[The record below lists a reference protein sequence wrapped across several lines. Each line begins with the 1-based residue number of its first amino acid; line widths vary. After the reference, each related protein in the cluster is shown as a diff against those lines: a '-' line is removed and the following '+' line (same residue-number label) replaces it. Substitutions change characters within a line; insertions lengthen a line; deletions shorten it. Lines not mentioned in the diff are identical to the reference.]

1 MSAKGREHELIEGR
15 IRYIRFQNKLLF
27 HFFMR
32 IAMFPRLSEK
42 TSQACASARAV
53 DSAQYVTFAP

>member
-27 HFFMR
+27 HFLMR
-32 IAMFPRLSEK
+32 FFLFPGPSEK
-42 TSQACASARAV
+42 TSQACASARAA